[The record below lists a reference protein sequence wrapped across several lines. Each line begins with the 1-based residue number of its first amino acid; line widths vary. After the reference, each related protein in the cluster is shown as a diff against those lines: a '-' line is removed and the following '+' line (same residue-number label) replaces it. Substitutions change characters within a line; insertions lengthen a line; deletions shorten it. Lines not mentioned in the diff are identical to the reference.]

1 MKNTFQGSGSPAL
14 TPHSKA
20 VQKNME
26 IKMISVAIDGP
37 VGAGKSS
44 VARESAKRLGF
55 IYADTGALYRG
66 VALYSVRKGLI
77 REEGKEEAF
86 AQSIAALLPE
96 ISVELKIEEGVQRI
110 FLCGEDV
117 SEEIRLPE
125 VSMAASAVSVVPAV
139 REFLL
144 DLQRDIAKNNN
155 VLMDGRD
162 IGTVVLPDAQVK
174 IFITASPEI
183 RAKRR
188 YDELIEKGVDTT
200 FEQVLNDLNR
210 RDYQDSHRAV
220 SPLKMADGA
229 ILLNTS
235 ELSFE
240 QSVEKVT
247 ELVKKALSE
256 EKH

>member
-1 MKNTFQGSGSPAL
+1 MRIKGIN
-14 TPHSKA
+14 
-20 VQKNME
+20 
-26 IKMISVAIDGP
+26 KMISVAIDGP

-66 VALYSVRKGLI
+66 VALYTVRKGLN
-77 REEGKEEAF
+77 ENDAEYM
-86 AQSIAALLPE
+86 LPE
-96 ISVELKIEEGVQRI
+96 ITVEPKLINGEQRI

-117 SEEIRLPE
+117 SEEIRKPE
-125 VSMAASAVSVVPAV
+125 ISMAASSVSSIPAV

-144 DLQRDIAKNNN
+144 DLQRDIAKKNN

-162 IGTVVLPDAQVK
+162 IGTVVLPSAQVK

-188 YDELIEKGVDTT
+188 FKELIEKGVDTT
-200 FEQVLNDLNR
+200 LEQVLNDLNR

-220 SPLKMADGA
+220 SPLKMAEDA
-229 ILLNTS
+229 VLLDTS
-235 ELSFE
+235 ELDFE
-240 QSVEKVT
+240 QSVRKVT
-247 ELVKKALSE
+247 ELAKAAA
-256 EKH
+256 EKDKQ

>member
-1 MKNTFQGSGSPAL
+1 
-14 TPHSKA
+14 
-20 VQKNME
+20 
-26 IKMISVAIDGP
+26 MISVAIDGP

-44 VARESAKRLGF
+44 VARESAKQLGF

-66 VALYSVRKGLI
+66 VALYAFRKGLI
-77 REEGKEEAF
+77 KEEGKEKEF
-86 AQSIAALLPE
+86 AEKITAILPE
-96 ISVELKIEEGVQRI
+96 ISVELKIEDGVQCV

-125 VSMAASAVSVVPAV
+125 ISMAASAVSVVPAV
-139 REFLL
+139 RDFLL
-144 DLQRDIAKNNN
+144 NLQRDIAKNNN

-188 YDELIEKGVDTT
+188 FDELAAKGVETT

-235 ELSFE
+235 ELTFD
-240 QSVEKVT
+240 QSVQSVV
-247 ELVKKALSE
+247 ELVKKAM
-256 EKH
+256 

>member
-1 MKNTFQGSGSPAL
+1 
-14 TPHSKA
+14 
-20 VQKNME
+20 
-26 IKMISVAIDGP
+26 MISVAIDGP

-66 VALYSVRKGLI
+66 VALYTVRKGLN
-77 REEGKEEAF
+77 ENDAEYKEKVENM
-86 AQSIAALLPE
+86 LPE
-96 ISVELKIEEGVQRI
+96 ITVEPKLINGEQRI

-117 SEEIRLPE
+117 SEEIRKPE
-125 VSMAASAVSVVPAV
+125 ISMAASSVSSIPAV

-144 DLQRDIAKNNN
+144 DLQRDIAKKNN

-162 IGTVVLPDAQVK
+162 IGTVVLPSAQVK

-188 YDELIEKGVDTT
+188 FKELIEKGVDTT
-200 FEQVLNDLNR
+200 LEQVLNDLNR

-220 SPLKMADGA
+220 SPLKMAEDA
-229 ILLNTS
+229 VLLDTS
-235 ELSFE
+235 ELDFE
-240 QSVEKVT
+240 QSVRKVT
-247 ELVKKALSE
+247 ELAKAAA
-256 EKH
+256 EKEKQ

>member
-1 MKNTFQGSGSPAL
+1 MRIKGIN
-14 TPHSKA
+14 
-20 VQKNME
+20 
-26 IKMISVAIDGP
+26 KMISVAIDGP

-66 VALYSVRKGLI
+66 VALYTVRKGLN
-77 REEGKEEAF
+77 ENDAEYKDT
-86 AQSIAALLPE
+86 
-96 ISVELKIEEGVQRI
+96 VEPKLINGEQRI

-117 SEEIRLPE
+117 SEEIRKPE
-125 VSMAASAVSVVPAV
+125 ISMAASSVSSIPAV

-144 DLQRDIAKNNN
+144 DLQRDIAKKNN

-162 IGTVVLPDAQVK
+162 IGTVVLPSAQVK

-188 YDELIEKGVDTT
+188 FKELIEKGVDTT
-200 FEQVLNDLNR
+200 LEQVLNDLNR

-220 SPLKMADGA
+220 SPLKMAEDA
-229 ILLNTS
+229 VLLDTS
-235 ELSFE
+235 ELDFE
-240 QSVEKVT
+240 QSVRKVT
-247 ELVKKALSE
+247 ELAKAAA
-256 EKH
+256 EKDKQ

>member
-1 MKNTFQGSGSPAL
+1 MRIKGIN
-14 TPHSKA
+14 
-20 VQKNME
+20 
-26 IKMISVAIDGP
+26 KMISVAIDGP

-66 VALYSVRKGLI
+66 VALYTVRKGLN
-77 REEGKEEAF
+77 ENDAEYKEKVENM
-86 AQSIAALLPE
+86 LPE
-96 ISVELKIEEGVQRI
+96 ITVEPKLINGEQRI

-117 SEEIRLPE
+117 SEEIRKPE
-125 VSMAASAVSVVPAV
+125 ISMAASSVSSIPAV

-144 DLQRDIAKNNN
+144 DLQRDIAKKNN

-162 IGTVVLPDAQVK
+162 IGTVVLPSAQVK

-188 YDELIEKGVDTT
+188 FKELIEKGVDTT
-200 FEQVLNDLNR
+200 LEQVLNDLNR

-220 SPLKMADGA
+220 SPLKMAEDA
-229 ILLNTS
+229 VLLDTS
-235 ELSFE
+235 ELDFE
-240 QSVEKVT
+240 QAVRKVT
-247 ELVKKALSE
+247 ELAKAAA
-256 EKH
+256 EKDKQ

>member
-1 MKNTFQGSGSPAL
+1 
-14 TPHSKA
+14 
-20 VQKNME
+20 
-26 IKMISVAIDGP
+26 MISVAIDGP

-66 VALYSVRKGLI
+66 VALYTVRKGLN
-77 REEGKEEAF
+77 ENDADYKEKAETM
-86 AQSIAALLPE
+86 LPE
-96 ISVELKIEEGVQRI
+96 ITVEPKLVNGEQRI

-117 SEEIRLPE
+117 SEEIRKPE
-125 VSMAASAVSVVPAV
+125 ISMAASSVSTIPAV

-144 DLQRDIAKNNN
+144 DLQRDIAKKNN

-162 IGTVVLPDAQVK
+162 IGTVVLPSAQVK

-188 YDELIEKGVDTT
+188 FKELIEKGVDTT
-200 FEQVLNDLNR
+200 LEQVFNDLNR

-220 SPLKMADGA
+220 SPLKMAEDA
-229 ILLNTS
+229 VLLDTS
-235 ELSFE
+235 DLDFE
-240 QSVEKVT
+240 QSVQKVT
-247 ELVKKALSE
+247 ELAEAAAKKD
-256 EKH
+256 KQ

>member
-1 MKNTFQGSGSPAL
+1 
-14 TPHSKA
+14 
-20 VQKNME
+20 
-26 IKMISVAIDGP
+26 MISVAIDGP

-66 VALYSVRKGLI
+66 VALYTVRKGLN
-77 REEGKEEAF
+77 ENDADYKEKAETM
-86 AQSIAALLPE
+86 LPE
-96 ISVELKIEEGVQRI
+96 ITVEPKLVNGEQRI

-117 SEEIRLPE
+117 SEEIRKPE
-125 VSMAASAVSVVPAV
+125 ISMAASSVSSIPAV

-144 DLQRDIAKNNN
+144 DLQRDIAKKNN

-162 IGTVVLPDAQVK
+162 IGTVVLPSAQVK

-188 YDELIEKGVDTT
+188 FKELIEKGVDTT
-200 FEQVLNDLNR
+200 LEQVFNDLNR

-220 SPLKMADGA
+220 SPLKMAEDA
-229 ILLNTS
+229 VLLDTS
-235 ELSFE
+235 DLDFE
-240 QSVEKVT
+240 QSVQKVT
-247 ELVKKALSE
+247 ELAEAAAKKD
-256 EKH
+256 KQ

>member
-1 MKNTFQGSGSPAL
+1 MRIKGIN
-14 TPHSKA
+14 
-20 VQKNME
+20 
-26 IKMISVAIDGP
+26 KMISVAIDGP

-66 VALYSVRKGLI
+66 VALYTVRKGLN
-77 REEGKEEAF
+77 ENDAEYKEKVENM
-86 AQSIAALLPE
+86 LPE
-96 ISVELKIEEGVQRI
+96 ITVEPKLINGEQRI

-117 SEEIRLPE
+117 SEEIRKPE
-125 VSMAASAVSVVPAV
+125 ISMAASSVSSIPAV

-144 DLQRDIAKNNN
+144 DLQRDIAKKNN

-162 IGTVVLPDAQVK
+162 IGTVVLPSAQVK

-188 YDELIEKGVDTT
+188 FKELIEKGVDTT
-200 FEQVLNDLNR
+200 LEQVLNDLNR

-220 SPLKMADGA
+220 FPLKMAEDA
-229 ILLNTS
+229 VLLDTS
-235 ELSFE
+235 ELDFE
-240 QSVEKVT
+240 QSVRKVT
-247 ELVKKALSE
+247 ELAKAAA
-256 EKH
+256 EKDKQ

>member
-1 MKNTFQGSGSPAL
+1 
-14 TPHSKA
+14 
-20 VQKNME
+20 
-26 IKMISVAIDGP
+26 MISVAIDGP

-55 IYADTGALYRG
+55 IYVDTGALYRG
-66 VALYSVRKGLI
+66 VALYASRKGADLNVPDNVT
-77 REEGKEEAF
+77 
-86 AQSIAALLPE
+86 ALLPE
-96 ISVELKIEEGVQRI
+96 IKVELKIENGIQKI

-125 VSMAASAVSVVPAV
+125 ISMAASSVSSIPEV

-144 DLQRDIAKNNN
+144 GLQRDIAKNNN

-162 IGTVVLPDAQVK
+162 IGTVVLPDAQLK
-174 IFITASPEI
+174 IFITANPEI

-188 YDELIEKGVDTT
+188 YDELAAKGVETT

-220 SPLKMADGA
+220 APLKMAENAVLVD
-229 ILLNTS
+229 TS

-240 QSVEKVT
+240 ESVEKIV
-247 ELVKKALSE
+247 ELTNNVRG
-256 EKH
+256 

>member
-1 MKNTFQGSGSPAL
+1 MRIKGIN
-14 TPHSKA
+14 
-20 VQKNME
+20 
-26 IKMISVAIDGP
+26 KMISVAIDGP

-66 VALYSVRKGLI
+66 VALYTVRKGLN
-77 REEGKEEAF
+77 ENDAEYKEKVENM
-86 AQSIAALLPE
+86 LPE
-96 ISVELKIEEGVQRI
+96 ITVEPKLINGEQRI

-117 SEEIRLPE
+117 SEEIRKPE
-125 VSMAASAVSVVPAV
+125 ISMAASSVSSIPAV

-144 DLQRDIAKNNN
+144 DLQRDIAKKNN

-162 IGTVVLPDAQVK
+162 IGTVVLPSAQVK

-188 YDELIEKGVDTT
+188 FKELIEKGVDTT
-200 FEQVLNDLNR
+200 LEQVLNDLNR

-220 SPLKMADGA
+220 SPLKMAEDA
-229 ILLNTS
+229 VLLDTS
-235 ELSFE
+235 ELHFK
-240 QSVEKVT
+240 QSVRKVT
-247 ELVKKALSE
+247 ELAKAAA
-256 EKH
+256 EKDKQ